1 MNYDR
6 LAKTERPMIPWGWN
20 TLRKIDREAAR
31 ERRYGNLDGF
41 AKKVSK
47 RTLHDAE
54 NAYIGRLFCNE
65 GLDFGDSLQMQ
76 FEQAPELDVEK
87 EARAEWEEKPAMPP
101 ELFIFTSTVRD
112 IAAQLFDEAPR
123 ISIQGTNEA
132 KSSEDYD
139 GGDLEDAPSILEQEA
154 EAAEAET
161 EGERDGAEG
170 IVDSLNE
177 NHLNENW
184 LRNAYSELIWAY
196 DQLCSDAKN
205 ELNRVYKRLK
215 KALLNRARD
224 EGITLRPNDFRKN
237 RTYLLD
243 EEEYEMF
250 KPQFRDDNS
259 EPPKKSFTVPK
270 KDAQTKSLAE
280 LLICQLRQAKNK

>member
-6 LAKTERPMIPWGWN
+6 LAKTERPVIPWGWN

-31 ERRYGNLDGF
+31 NRRCGTWDGF
-41 AKKVSK
+41 AKKVSP
-47 RTLHDAE
+47 RTSEAAE
-54 NAYIGRLFCNE
+54 NAYIRQM
-65 GLDFGDSLQMQ
+65 FGNSELE
-76 FEQAPELDVEK
+76 FGEHIKIEELPEL
-87 EARAEWEEKPAMPP
+87 EAEDDSRAEWEEKPALPP
-101 ELFIFTSTVRD
+101 ELFIFTTTARE

-123 ISIQGTNEA
+123 ISVQGTNEA

-139 GGDLEDAPSILEQEA
+139 GGDIDDDSSVLEQEA

-161 EGERDGAEG
+161 DGERDGAEDV
-170 IVDSLNE
+170 VDSLSE

-196 DQLCSDAKN
+196 DQLGSDAKN
-205 ELNRVYKRLK
+205 ELNRLYKRIK
-215 KALLNRARD
+215 RALLNRARD

-243 EEEYEMF
+243 VEEYDMF
-250 KPQFRDDNS
+250 KPKFRDDTS
-259 EPPKKSFTVPK
+259 EPPKKSFSVPKK
-270 KDAQTKSLAE
+270 KDAQTKSLTE
-280 LLICQLRQAKNK
+280 LLLCQLRQAKNK